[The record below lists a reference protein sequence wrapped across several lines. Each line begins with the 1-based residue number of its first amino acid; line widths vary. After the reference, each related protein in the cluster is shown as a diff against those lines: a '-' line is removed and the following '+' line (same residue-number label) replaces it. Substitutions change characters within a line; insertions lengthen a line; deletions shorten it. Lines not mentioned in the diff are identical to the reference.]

1 VIHIKDLIHI
11 ITKFS
16 SFASDDMG
24 SWEGQ
29 ARQLLLD
36 EEEDDEEF
44 FFLLLPA
51 ILSFLSEEQSET
63 GAAIESF
70 VEFKRST
77 AAKTLEALEEKKKHD
92 EDFSIKKC
100 LEELDTIDG
109 LTDEDRSYAMEV
121 FESGFNREVFMSSKN
136 HNVRLFWLKREIKAL
151 AAIM

>member
-1 VIHIKDLIHI
+1 
-11 ITKFS
+11 
-16 SFASDDMG
+16 MG

-92 EDFSIKKC
+92 EEFDYC
-100 LEELDTIDG
+100 EVLEELDTADY
-109 LTDEDRSYAMEV
+109 LTNEDRSYAINMQLIQTE
-121 FESGFNREVFMSSKN
+121 KC
-136 HNVRLFWLKREIKAL
+136 L
-151 AAIM
+151 